1 VALIR
6 HTAPSG
12 QVVTTA
18 EAKAQMRVTSSAE
31 DALVA
36 LMIEAA
42 TEEAEHL
49 MGRALLPQKWQLT
62 LDSWPAVIEL
72 QRPPVTALDSVH
84 YLADAD
90 GADTEL
96 DGAAY
101 QLAKAH
107 AYTARLLPAFG
118 TSWPATRL
126 QAEAVRVV
134 FSCGYADAASVPLP
148 IKRWI
153 LARVAS
159 YDKHREQWTAGYVI
173 EPNSH
178 IDHLLDGYRTF
189 LM

>member
-1 VALIR
+1 MALIQ

-18 EAKAQMRVTSSAE
+18 EAKAQTRVTTSAE
-31 DALVA
+31 DSLLV

-42 TEEAEHL
+42 TAEAEHL

-62 LDSWPAVIEL
+62 LDSWPDVIEL
-72 QRPPVTALDSVH
+72 QRPPVTAVDSVH
-84 YLADAD
+84 YLAGED
-90 GADTEL
+90 GTDTLL
-96 DGAAY
+96 DPAAY

-107 AYTARLLPAFG
+107 AYTARLLPAYL
-118 TSWPATRL
+118 TSWPATRD

-134 FSCGYADAASVPLP
+134 FSCGYATPAAVPAP

-159 YDKHREQWTAGYVI
+159 FHKHREQWTAGYAI
-173 EPNSH
+173 EPNLTL
-178 IDHLLDGYRTF
+178 DHLLDGYRIF